1 MREVESKTLETL
13 EVRRDGHE
21 KEWIILQLLRLDIEF
36 PNWNQSMAI
45 AGSD

>member
-1 MREVESKTLETL
+1 MREVESKTLE
-13 EVRRDGHE
+13 RCDGDGHE
-21 KEWIILQLLRLDIEF
+21 KEWIIFQLLRLDIEF